1 MSAISQLYRQKPCVF
16 SIECFPPKQTTKF
29 AAMQDTLRRMK
40 ALDPDFISVTY
51 GAGGSAGGVSSVQV
65 ASFLKNEL
73 GIQPLAHVLCMGSD
87 RQKAAAQL
95 EALRAAG
102 VRDVL
107 ALRGDRTPLRPES
120 PDFHHACDLMD
131 FIRDT
136 APDISFAGACYPEG
150 HPEAESLAADVAN
163 LRHKQQAGASH
174 LVSQLFFDNGKYYR
188 FLNMAR
194 KAGVTLPISAGV
206 MPIVRRSQIE
216 RTVALSSASL
226 PSAFTRMISRWQ
238 DDPQSLYQAGIEYA
252 VEQLRDLIE
261 GGADGVHHY
270 AMNDAGVAAAV
281 YDGIRDLL

>member
-238 DDPQSLYQAGIEYA
+238 DDPQSLYRAGIEYA

-261 GGADGVHHY
+261 GGADGVHLY